1 VGRHFGMNLPLPAGK
16 GPEAEEGRVRSARNP
31 DVDHRQGR
39 RKEHRPTR
47 RRAGAPARDWLR
59 PQIAAEGQ
67 DSVSYFSSSI
77 VTATAPMADSRT
89 LLPST
94 SATRFLSMKR
104 WWPLWLPSPLSFLV
118 SLMRLLSTLS
128 TVPT

>member
-1 VGRHFGMNLPLPAGK
+1 VGQHFGTSLTLPAGK
-16 GPEAEEGRVRSARNP
+16 GPEAEEGRVKSARNP
-31 DVDHRQGR
+31 DVDHRQGEGKSTAR
-39 RKEHRPTR
+39 QGGEA
-47 RRAGAPARDWLR
+47 AGAPAQDWQR

-94 SATRFLSMKR
+94 SATRFLSMK
-104 WWPLWLPSPLSFLV
+104 
-118 SLMRLLSTLS
+118 
-128 TVPT
+128 